1 MSLHALEDWTGTLLA
16 RLAPA
21 ARRQLLTRLARNLR
35 RSQQQRLQAQRNPDG
50 TAFVQRKPK
59 PTLRG
64 KQGRVKARMFTR
76 LRLAKYLK
84 ATATDHEIRVG
95 FGGRAARIAKVHQ
108 LGERD
113 RPAPGQAAVKYPARQ
128 VLGLTPAELEQLREA
143 LLLHLAQ

>member
-1 MSLHALEDWTGTLLA
+1 MSLHALEDWAGTLLA
-16 RLAPA
+16 RLAPT

-50 TAFVQRKPK
+50 TAFIQRKPK

-76 LRLAKYLK
+76 LRLAKYFR
-84 ATATDHEIRVG
+84 ATANDHGISVG

-108 LGERD
+108 FGEWD
-113 RPAPGQAAVKYPARQ
+113 RPAPSQRSVNYPARQ
-128 VLGLTPAELEQLREA
+128 VLGLTAAELDDVREE
-143 LLLHLAQ
+143 LLSHLSP